1 MSSDHEYVP
10 VIGLEAHAQLR
21 TRTKAFCGC
30 RCVFGAEPNT
40 HLCPVCLGLPGSM
53 PVLNR
58 EAVVLAVRG
67 ALGLGCEIQL
77 RSAFARK
84 HYFYPDLPKG
94 YQITQTD
101 QPLAR
106 GGEVHLPRD
115 DARGL
120 QDRTVR
126 IERVHIE
133 EDAGK
138 SVHRAGVGW
147 VDLNRAGVPLIEIV
161 TAPDLGSGQDA
172 ARCLEKIRAVLM
184 AVGACDGN
192 MEEGSLRCDV
202 NVSLWRAGGEAG
214 TRVEVKN
221 VNSFRFVRRAVDF
234 EVERQSRELR
244 AGRAVVRETRGWNER
259 EGCTFAQRSK
269 EDADDYRYFAE
280 PDLPPIVLTSSWVQ
294 AQRDGLP
301 ELPAQRRRRFLAL
314 GVAVDAAV
322 VLSSQQWVACLFD
335 GVVEEGIDAQ
345 AAASFLM
352 TEVLRDAGRASSSPM
367 AVWQVVEI
375 LGLVRDGAI
384 SGKQAKDLCGMT
396 RGTGVSPRDVVA
408 ARGMHRVGDEDLVR
422 EICERVVGSN
432 PNQVDAYR
440 KGKRGGLGFF
450 MGVVMRE
457 TGGSADPRLTDEIL
471 RGLLGVEDEPDSD
484 RPLDRSPACGKR

>member
-1 MSSDHEYVP
+1 MSGGREYEP

-40 HLCPVCLGLPGSM
+40 HLCSVCLGLPGAL

-106 GGEVHLPRD
+106 GGEVRLPGD
-115 DARGL
+115 AARGL

-138 SVHRAGVGW
+138 SVHRAGEGL
-147 VDLNRAGVPLIEIV
+147 VDLNRAGVPLIEVV

-172 ARCLEKIRAVLM
+172 ARCLEEIRAVLM
-184 AVGACDGN
+184 VVGACDGN

-202 NVSLWRAGGEAG
+202 NVSLRRAGGEPGA
-214 TRVEVKN
+214 RVEVKN
-221 VNSFRFVRRAVDF
+221 VNSFRFVKRAVDF
-234 EVERQSRELR
+234 EVERQRREIE
-244 AGRAVVRETRGWNER
+244 AGRAVVRETRGWDER
-259 EGCTFAQRSK
+259 EGRTVAQRSK
-269 EDADDYRYFAE
+269 EDSDDYRYFAD
-280 PDLPPIVLTSSWVQ
+280 PDLPPLVLTSSWVE
-294 AQRDGLP
+294 AQRHGMP
-301 ELPAQRRRRFLAL
+301 ELPAERRRRFVSL
-314 GVAVDAAV
+314 GIAADAAV
-322 VLSSQQWVACLFD
+322 ALSSQEWLARLFD
-335 GVVEEGIDAQ
+335 GVVEAGIDARS
-345 AAASFLM
+345 AAGFLL
-352 TEVLRDAGRASSSPM
+352 TEVLRDAGRAPSV
-367 AVWQVVEI
+367 AAWQVVET
-375 LGLVRDGAI
+375 LGLVRDGEI
-384 SGKQAKDLCGMT
+384 SGKQAKELYGMI
-396 RGTGVSPRDVVA
+396 RGSGASPRDVVA
-408 ARGMHRVGDEDLVR
+408 ARGMRREADEEVVR
-422 EICERVVGSN
+422 GICERVVGSN
-432 PNQVDAYR
+432 PGQVAAYR
-440 KGKRGGLGFF
+440 KGKTGVLGFF
-450 MGVVMRE
+450 MGAVMRE
-457 TGGSADPRLTDEIL
+457 TGGSADPRLTDGIL
-471 RGLLGVEDEPDSD
+471 RGLLAAEDEPDSD
-484 RPLDRSPACGKR
+484 RSLDRGPACGKR